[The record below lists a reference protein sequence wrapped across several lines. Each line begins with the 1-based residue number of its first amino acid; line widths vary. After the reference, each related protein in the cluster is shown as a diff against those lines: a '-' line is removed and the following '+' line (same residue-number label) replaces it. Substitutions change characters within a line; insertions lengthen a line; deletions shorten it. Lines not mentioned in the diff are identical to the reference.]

1 MMRKYWILILLLV
14 AGWPLQAARVSV
26 DARLDSMSM
35 FIGNQNRLTLEITVP
50 EESMVSLPV
59 VPADT
64 LVTNVFILQAS
75 LDSQRVDNGRK
86 RYTQQWLLT
95 CFDEGLYYIPPFTVD
110 VDGEDY
116 VSNYLSLKVLTFDVD
131 TASKAIFDIKPV
143 EKAPFVPSDYLRPV
157 FMVWGGLSL
166 AILAVM
172 LILVFRRRRELER
185 METPDPELLLPPHVA
200 ALKALDTI
208 REEKLWQQGRYK
220 DFYTQL
226 TDVLRKYIFRRY
238 GIGALEMTSGEILEA
253 LRRDEE
259 SKEIRQMLAQILTL
273 SDFVKFAKMNPL
285 PDENDR
291 ALRDAYG
298 FVEQTKREEAPVM
311 SDETEDAP
319 TGEDPAAAGV
329 SGQSSTALASERKE
343 AER

>member
-1 MMRKYWILILLLV
+1 MRKYWILILLLV

-35 FIGNQNRLTLEITVP
+35 FIGNQNYLTLEITVP
-50 EESMVSLPV
+50 EESAVSLPV
-59 VPADT
+59 VAADT
-64 LVTNVFILQAS
+64 LITNVFILRAS

-143 EKAPFVPSDYLRPV
+143 EKAPFVPSDYLRPI

-172 LILVFRRRRELER
+172 LVLVFRRRRELER
-185 METPDPELLLPPHVA
+185 VATPDPELLLPPHVA

-238 GIGALEMTSGEILEA
+238 GISAMEMTSAEILET
-253 LRRDEE
+253 LRQDEE
-259 SKEIRQMLAQILTL
+259 GKEIRQMLAQILTL

-291 ALRDAYG
+291 SLRDAYG
-298 FVEQTKREEAPVM
+298 FVEQTKQEETP
-311 SDETEDAP
+311 SESGET
-319 TGEDPAAAGV
+319 EDPAAQANEG
-329 SGQSSTALASERKE
+329 KE
-343 AER
+343 AAL

>member
-1 MMRKYWILILLLV
+1 MRKYWILILLLV

-26 DARLDSMSM
+26 DASLDSMSM
-35 FIGNQNRLTLEITVP
+35 FIGNQNYLTLEITVP
-50 EESMVSLPV
+50 EESAVSLPV
-59 VPADT
+59 VAADT
-64 LVTNVFILQAS
+64 LITNVFILRAS

-116 VSNYLSLKVLTFDVD
+116 VSNYLSLKVMTFDVD

-143 EKAPFVPSDYLRPV
+143 EKAPFVPSDYLRPI

-172 LILVFRRRRELER
+172 LVLVFRRRRELER
-185 METPDPELLLPPHVA
+185 MVAPDPELLLPPHVA

-238 GIGALEMTSGEILEA
+238 GIGAMEMTSSEILEA
-253 LRRDEE
+253 LRQDEE
-259 SKEIRQMLAQILTL
+259 GKEIRQMLAQILTL

-291 ALRDAYG
+291 SLRDAYG
-298 FVEQTKREEAPVM
+298 FVEQTKQEETP
-311 SDETEDAP
+311 SESGET
-319 TGEDPAAAGV
+319 EDPAAQANEG
-329 SGQSSTALASERKE
+329 KE
-343 AER
+343 AAL

>member
-14 AGWPLQAARVSV
+14 VGWPLQAARVSV

-35 FIGNQNRLTLEITVP
+35 FIGNQNRLTLEVTVP
-50 EESMVSLPV
+50 EESAVSLPV
-59 VPADT
+59 VPTDT
-64 LVTNVFILQAS
+64 LITNVFILRTS
-75 LDSQRVDNGRK
+75 LDSLRVDNGRK
-86 RYTQQWLLT
+86 RYTQQLLLT
-95 CFDEGLYYIPPFTVD
+95 CFDEGLYYIPPFTVE

-131 TASKAIFDIKPV
+131 TVSKAIFDIKPV
-143 EKAPFVPSDYLRPV
+143 EKAPFVLSDYLRPV

-172 LILVFRRRRELER
+172 LVLVFRRRRELER
-185 METPDPELLLPPHVA
+185 MPAPDPELLLPPHVA

-253 LRRDEE
+253 LRLDEE

-291 ALRDAYG
+291 ALRDAYV
-298 FVEQTKREEAPVM
+298 FVEQTKMEDAPAS
-311 SDETEDAP
+311 SDETEAMLSE
-319 TGEDPAAAGV
+319 EDPAAVGV
-329 SGQSSTALASERKE
+329 SGLSSTARASERKE